1 MYLIG
6 LLQVLNQ
13 LIHVQY
19 AVNCLEHSKYSMNN
33 NYYFLIFA
41 ILVCIQMQIGSWAEY
56 TL

>member
-1 MYLIG
+1 MSLIG

-33 NYYFLIFA
+33 NYYYLIFA
-41 ILVCIQMQIGSWAEY
+41 ILVCYTSADRKLDWY